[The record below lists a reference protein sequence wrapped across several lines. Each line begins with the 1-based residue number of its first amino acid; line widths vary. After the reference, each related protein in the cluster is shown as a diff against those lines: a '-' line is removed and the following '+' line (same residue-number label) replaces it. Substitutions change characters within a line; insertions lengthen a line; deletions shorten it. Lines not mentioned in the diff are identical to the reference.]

1 MHIYLCTPAE
11 IFLRMYSCMTAG
23 PKEKDTQILVHSAK
37 LLSVKTEQIKTTT
50 YRAGFCS

>member
-1 MHIYLCTPAE
+1 
-11 IFLRMYSCMTAG
+11 MTAG

-50 YRAGFCS
+50 YRADSALECSTAG